1 MSEIRF
7 GFPGVFRG
15 GISFP
20 GSEISTSTRSSS
32 MSKDFL
38 DFVFFF
44 GVDQVWRWRREVG
57 AVSRGF
63 FVGG

>member
-1 MSEIRF
+1 MSEVRF

-20 GSEISTSTRSSS
+20 GGEITTSARSPS
-32 MSKDFL
+32 MSKDLL

-44 GVDQVWRWRREVG
+44 GVDQVRRWRREVG